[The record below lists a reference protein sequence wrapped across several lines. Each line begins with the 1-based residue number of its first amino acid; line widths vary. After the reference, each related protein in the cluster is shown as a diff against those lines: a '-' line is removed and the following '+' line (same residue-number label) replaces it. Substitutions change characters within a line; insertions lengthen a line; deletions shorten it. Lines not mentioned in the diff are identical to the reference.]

1 MTYNLHKNTQIFII
15 YLILGF
21 APEGG
26 SYCGIFTDEYTSLG
40 WTGEIFNGICIHFI
54 SSYSSYS

>member
-40 WTGEIFNGICIHFI
+40 
-54 SSYSSYS
+54 